1 MFFKKLKL
9 ISLWKECLAM
19 RSSLGFHTLSLSMP
33 LTFDGMNELICD
45 FKKYSKE
52 TGEIKMF
59 LLDQKGNRIEY
70 KNINRATPLKL
81 IIQYY
86 KDNHGIEWSVDSYTD
101 YTGFSAYKVNVKIN
115 PKILGGVHDY
125 ITAATYDD
133 MGAAIENFNLESEK
147 ISYVLR
153 TFDCYRLDRI
163 DYCINFSVDE
173 LAPGCSPEQIM
184 ALIRRGDIPRYYKE
198 WQEYSNISHRKKS
211 SPDSFYLVN
220 KSLGINCYRKLAEM
234 EKRSEQREQNGL
246 SVISQS
252 VLDTAKNI
260 IRFEVQEK
268 YRKTYV
274 QSRKAEDSGN
284 LGQNKYE
291 SLLDDLSCN
300 NAVSYYFHKIIG
312 KGDWYTLNEAIRII
326 QSRKFNKQK
335 EIRLISALRIVNH
348 YHSVAKAKEAF
359 EGDGLEDFRKSLK
372 DLSCMGINP
381 VTIPKGWGMK
391 HIPNILYAYF
401 DKKNEENMNKIEI
414 DEKIVKEY
422 LKEMI
427 KTPSKIN
434 SPRLFNF

>member
-1 MFFKKLKL
+1 
-9 ISLWKECLAM
+9 M

-33 LTFDGMNELICD
+33 LTFNGMHELISD

-59 LLDQKGNRIEY
+59 LCDKKGNRIEY
-70 KNINRATPLKL
+70 KNTSRYVPLKL

-86 KDNHGIEWSVDSYTD
+86 KDNHGIEWSVNSYTN
-101 YTGFSAYKVNVKIN
+101 YAGFPGYKVSVKIN

-163 DYCINFSVDE
+163 DYCLNFSVDE

-184 ALIRRGDIPRYYKE
+184 TLIRRGDIPRYSEE
-198 WQEYSNISHRKKS
+198 WQEYNSISHRKKS
-211 SPDSFYLVN
+211 SSDSFYLVN
-220 KSLGINCYRKLAEM
+220 KSLGINCYSKLAELK
-234 EKRSEQREQNGL
+234 KRSEQREQNGL

-274 QSRKAEDSGN
+274 QSRKALDSGN

-291 SLLDDLSCN
+291 SLL
-300 NAVSYYFHKIIG
+300 
-312 KGDWYTLNEAIRII
+312 TLNEAIRII

-335 EIRLISALRIVNH
+335 ENRLISALRIVNH

-359 EGDGLEDFRKSLK
+359 EGDGLENFRKNLK

-391 HIPNILYAYF
+391 RIPNILYAYF
-401 DKKNEENMNKIEI
+401 DKKDEENMNKIEV
-414 DEKIVKEY
+414 DEKTVKKC

-427 KTPSKIN
+427 KA
-434 SPRLFNF
+434 

>member
-1 MFFKKLKL
+1 
-9 ISLWKECLAM
+9 M

-33 LTFDGMNELICD
+33 LTFDGMHELISD

-59 LLDQKGNRIEY
+59 LCDKKGNRIEY
-70 KNINRATPLKL
+70 KNTSRYAPLKL
-81 IIQYY
+81 IIQYC
-86 KDNHGIEWSVDSYTD
+86 KDNHGIEWSVDSYTN
-101 YTGFSAYKVNVKIN
+101 YAGFPAYKVSVKIN

-173 LAPGCSPEQIM
+173 LAPGCSTEQIM
-184 ALIRRGDIPRYYKE
+184 TLIRRGDIPRYYNE
-198 WQEYSNISHRKKS
+198 WQGYSSTSHRKKS
-211 SPDSFYLVN
+211 SSDSFYLVN

-234 EKRSEQREQNGL
+234 EKRSAQREQNGL
-246 SVISQS
+246 SIISQS

-274 QSRKAEDSGN
+274 QSRKAENSGN
-284 LGQNKYE
+284 FGQNKYE
-291 SLLDDLSCN
+291 NLLDELSCN
-300 NAVSYYFHKIIG
+300 NAVSYYFHKLIG

-326 QSRKFNKQK
+326 QSQKFNKQK
-335 EIRLISALRIVNH
+335 ETRLISALHIVNH
-348 YHSVAKAKEAF
+348 YRSVAKAKEAF
-359 EGDGLEDFRKSLK
+359 EGDGLEHFRKNIK

-391 HIPNILYAYF
+391 RIPNILYVYF
-401 DKKNEENMNKIEI
+401 DKKNEENISKVEI
-414 DEKIVKEY
+414 DEKLVKEC

-427 KTPSKIN
+427 TTA
-434 SPRLFNF
+434 

>member
-1 MFFKKLKL
+1 
-9 ISLWKECLAM
+9 M

-33 LTFDGMNELICD
+33 LTFDGMHELISD

-52 TGEIKMF
+52 TGEIKMY
-59 LLDQKGNRIEY
+59 LCDKKGNRIEY
-70 KNINRATPLKL
+70 KNTSRYTPLKL

-86 KDNHGIEWSVDSYTD
+86 KDNHGIEWSVDSYTN
-101 YTGFSAYKVNVKIN
+101 YAGFPAYKVSVKIN
-115 PKILGGVHDY
+115 PKILGGVHNY
-125 ITAATYDD
+125 ITAATYND
-133 MGAAIENFNLESEK
+133 MEAAIENFNLESEK

-173 LAPGCSPEQIM
+173 LTPGCSPEQIM
-184 ALIRRGDIPRYYKE
+184 TLIRRGDIPRYYEE
-198 WQEYSNISHRKKS
+198 WQEYSSISHRKKS
-211 SPDSFYLVN
+211 NPDSFYLVN
-220 KSLGINCYRKLAEM
+220 KSLGINCYRKLAELK
-234 EKRSEQREQNGL
+234 KRSEQREQNGL
-246 SVISQS
+246 PMISQS

-274 QSRKAEDSGN
+274 QSRKAKDSGN

-335 EIRLISALRIVNH
+335 ETRLISALRIVNH
-348 YHSVAKAKEAF
+348 YHSVAKAKEIF
-359 EGDGLEDFRKSLK
+359 EGDDLENFRQNLK

-391 HIPNILYAYF
+391 RIPNILYAYF
-401 DKKNEENMNKIEI
+401 DKKDEENMNKIEI

-434 SPRLFNF
+434 SPRLFDF